1 MRFKRLFTPGPVEV
15 RAEILKELAT
25 PQIHHRSPEFS
36 ELYSR
41 IQPKLQALLFTK
53 NPVLLFTS
61 SSTGAMEAGV
71 TNLVA
76 KRCLNLVNGAFSK
89 RWHEITVGNGVPCD
103 AYDVPWNIAVKPEMV
118 DEQLRTGRYDAV
130 TLVFNETS
138 TGMMNPLEEI
148 AEVVRQYPDV
158 ILMVDA
164 VSGMAGAKIAT
175 DEWGIDYVL
184 AGTQKAFALPAG
196 LAVAAVSERALD
208 RATSVPPRSYYFNLT
223 KMHKSHRKNQTPS
236 TPAIPQLFA
245 LDAQLDDILEE
256 GIEERF
262 ERHRTMAKIVQD
274 WAKRYFDVY
283 PEEGYWSQTLTCV
296 KNTREVDAAAMIQR
310 LVGEYNA
317 RIENGYGDLKGKT
330 FRIAHMGDTQ
340 VHEILGLLGA
350 LEEILGL
357 RGGGGR

>member
-15 RAEILKELAT
+15 RPEILKELST
-25 PQIHHRSPEFS
+25 PQVHHRSPEFS
-36 ELYSR
+36 ELYAQ
-41 IQPKLQALLFTK
+41 IQPKLQKLLYTK

-103 AYDVPWNIAVKPEMV
+103 AYSVPWDVAIKPEMV
-118 DEQLRTGRYDAV
+118 DEQLKTGKYDAV

-138 TGMMNPLEEI
+138 TGMMNPLRAI
-148 AEVVRQYPDV
+148 AEVVAGYPDV
-158 ILMVDA
+158 FLLVDA
-164 VSGMAGAKIAT
+164 VSGMAGTKIAT
-175 DEWGIDYVL
+175 DEWRIDYVL

-196 LAVAAVSERALD
+196 LAVAAVSERALE
-208 RATSVPPRSYYFNLT
+208 RAKAVPPRSYYFNLT
-223 KMHKSHRKNQTPS
+223 KMYKSHLKNQTPS
-236 TPAIPQLFA
+236 TPAIPQMFA
-245 LDAQLDDILEE
+245 LNAQLDDMLAE
-256 GIEERF
+256 GIEQRF
-262 ERHRTMAKIVQD
+262 ERHRAMAKIVQD
-274 WAKRYFDVY
+274 WAKAYFDIY
-283 PEEGYWSQTLTCV
+283 PEAGYWSQTLTCV
-296 KNTREVDAAAMIQR
+296 KNTREIDAAAMIKR
-310 LVGEYNA
+310 LVEDCNA

-340 VHEILGLLGA
+340 VHEIQGLLKA

-357 RGGGGR
+357 